1 VHDLLPIL
9 ATRSVHLIRKSGNN
23 WLRGLLR
30 HDVGIRRLQLVQL
43 ALLHWHHNCLRLNIR
58 RLRHGLSLYKRPWR
72 IGGIAIPTE
81 E

>member
-1 VHDLLPIL
+1 MHDLLPIL

-30 HDVGIRRLQLVQL
+30 QDVGIRRLQLVQL
-43 ALLHWHHNCLRLNIR
+43 TLLLWNHNCLRLNIR
-58 RLRHGLSLYKRPWR
+58 RLYFGISLDKRPLR
-72 IGGIAIPTE
+72 VGGIAIPTE